1 MPGLCRDCLTTS
13 LPPGARRCS
22 ACGSPRLIVHDELF
36 SLQVAHVDCDA
47 FYATIEKR
55 DRPELRDQ
63 PLVIG
68 GGRRGVVAA
77 ACYIARRYGV
87 RSAMPMFKARV
98 ACPHAQVVRPN
109 MAKYQAVGRDM
120 RALMRAVTPL
130 VEPLSIDE
138 AFLDFRGQHTG
149 EGEAAAPEPPALQLA
164 RLALRA
170 ERELGITIS
179 VGLGANKFLAK
190 MASDLDKPR
199 GFAVI
204 GRAEARAFLATKPV
218 GMIFGVGRAMRER
231 LEADGIRRIG
241 QLCGVPPAVLEQ
253 RYGSF
258 GERLA
263 PFCRGVDRR
272 SVRPSRPT
280 KSISNETTF
289 EDPIA
294 AADAL
299 SARLEGLCGRVAG
312 RLEAQAYR
320 GQTVVL
326 KLKTAGFQILTRSHT
341 LAEPTASATDIFIA
355 AETMLR
361 REATGM
367 AFRLIGVGVSNLV
380 QGLDGDDAALW
391 DEARP

>member
-1 MPGLCRDCLTTS
+1 MSHP
-13 LPPGARRCS
+13 
-22 ACGSPRLIVHDELF
+22 ELF

-55 DRPELRDQ
+55 DDPSLRDV

-87 RSAMPMFKARV
+87 RSAMPMFKARA
-98 ACPHAQVVRPN
+98 ACPQAVVVRPN
-109 MAKYQAVGRDM
+109 MAKYQAVGREM

-130 VEPLSIDE
+130 IEPLSIDE
-138 AFLDFRGQHTG
+138 AFLDFRGQG
-149 EGEAAAPEPPALQLA
+149 EDGGPPALHLA
-164 RLALRA
+164 RLALQA
-170 ERELGITIS
+170 EQELGITIS
-179 VGLGANKFLAK
+179 IGLGPNKFLAK
-190 MASDLDKPR
+190 MASDLDKPC

-204 GRAEARAFLATKPV
+204 GRGEARDFLAPKPV
-218 GMIFGVGRAMRER
+218 GMVFGVGRAMREK

-241 QLCGVPPAVLEQ
+241 QLRGFPPAALEF

-263 PFCRGVDRR
+263 PYSRGIDRR
-272 SVRPSRPT
+272 RVKPSRPT

-294 AADAL
+294 DADDL
-299 SARLEGLCGRVAG
+299 SARLESLCRRVAG
-312 RLEAQAYR
+312 RMKAHGYR
-320 GQTVVL
+320 GHTVVL
-326 KLKTAGFQILTRSHT
+326 KLKTAGFQTLTRSHT
-341 LAEPTASATDIFIA
+341 LPEPTASATDLLIA

-361 REATGM
+361 REATGP
-367 AFRLIGVGVSNLV
+367 AFRLIGVGISNLTL
-380 QGLDGDDAALW
+380 GESKDGAALW
-391 DEARP
+391 GEEAV

>member
-1 MPGLCRDCLTTS
+1 MHAELSS
-13 LPPGARRCS
+13 LR
-22 ACGSPRLIVHDELF
+22 
-36 SLQVAHVDCDA
+36 VAHVDCDA

-55 DRPELRDQ
+55 DNPGLRDG

-77 ACYIARRYGV
+77 ACYVARRYGV
-87 RSAMPMFKARV
+87 RSAMPMFKARA
-98 ACPHAQVVRPN
+98 ACPQAVVVPPN
-109 MAKYQAVGRDM
+109 MAKYQAVGREM

-138 AFLDFRGQHTG
+138 AFMDFRGAGGGGGG
-149 EGEAAAPEPPALQLA
+149 ELPALQLA

-179 VGLGANKFLAK
+179 IGLGPNKFLAK

-204 GRAEARAFLATKPV
+204 GRDEARAFLASKPV
-218 GMIFGVGRAMRER
+218 GMIFGVGRAMREK
-231 LEADGIRRIG
+231 LETDGIHRIG
-241 QLCGVPPAVLEQ
+241 QLRGFPPAALEH

-263 PFCRGVDRR
+263 PFSRGVDRR
-272 SVRPSRPT
+272 SVKPSRPT

-294 AADAL
+294 AAGTL
-299 SARLEGLCGRVAG
+299 SARLERLCQRVGG
-312 RLEAQAYR
+312 RLESQGYR

-326 KLKTAGFQILTRSHT
+326 KLKTAGFQSLTRSHT
-341 LAEPTASATDIFIA
+341 LSEPTASAADIFVA
-355 AETMLR
+355 AETLLR
-361 REATGM
+361 REATGV

-380 QGLDGDDAALW
+380 EGRDDDAALW
-391 DEARP
+391 DGEVA